1 MQWRELTVILDW
13 HRKDKF
19 TTIHVSR
26 TFGTKMF
33 QEIHVHSSLLKKQDL
48 QGYTLIFLIYV
59 YSQSKAPYSTFNL
72 FLSWYVTP
80 HPCMMKNILK
90 KTKSSVPLCRA
101 RKLHT
106 ISTDR
111 GGIDGKS
118 RTRWLL
124 GNGYL
129 QMLHS
134 YDEVLFLT
142 EFHIREESKSTSA
155 STALEESQDIDP

>member
-1 MQWRELTVILDW
+1 M
-13 HRKDKF
+13 
-19 TTIHVSR
+19 
-26 TFGTKMF
+26 
-33 QEIHVHSSLLKKQDL
+33 
-48 QGYTLIFLIYV
+48 
-59 YSQSKAPYSTFNL
+59 
-72 FLSWYVTP
+72 
-80 HPCMMKNILK
+80 
-90 KTKSSVPLCRA
+90 
-101 RKLHT
+101 HT